1 MNHSSEENEDIVSTM
16 TLDLQNNSE
25 VVDDSSCLPQLKTIA
40 FIPCYNEERT
50 IGSVVL
56 KTLKYVD
63 EVVVVD
69 DGSNDDSVH
78 IAELAGATVVR
89 HDKNK
94 GYGGAIQSC
103 FSYAKTQDY
112 DCMVILDGDGQHDP
126 DDLVSVMSPVLEGK
140 TDIAIGSRFLSEE
153 NRQSVPRY
161 RQFGINVLTMMTNL
175 FSGNGKDGVK
185 LTDGQSGFR
194 AYSRNAIAHISPK
207 DANMGVSAEILL
219 QARKHHLGLGE
230 VPISVSYEGDTSNEG
245 PVRHGLGVLVSILQ
259 YLEVEHSLMVFGL
272 PGFLMVVAGVVFGLL
287 AYLSYKQVGYFPF
300 AQSALA
306 GLLFITGILM
316 GMTGLI
322 LHAVINAN
330 RRR

>member
-1 MNHSSEENEDIVSTM
+1 MTDSVEENENLTTTM
-16 TLDLQNNSE
+16 SDPLQETGTSM
-25 VVDDSSCLPQLKTIA
+25 VRDVLSSQQKTIA
-40 FIPCYNEERT
+40 FIPCFNEEKT

-63 EVVVVD
+63 DVVVVD
-69 DGSNDDSVH
+69 DGSSDDSVH
-78 IAELAGATVVR
+78 IAKLAGAKVVS

-103 FSYAKTQDY
+103 FSYAKSQDY

-126 DDLVSVMSPVLEGK
+126 DDLVSVMAPVLDGK
-140 TDIAIGSRFLSEE
+140 TDIAIGSRFLSEADR
-153 NRQSVPRY
+153 NSVPRY
-161 RQFGINVLTMMTNL
+161 RQFGINVLTSMTNL
-175 FSGNGKDGVK
+175 FSGNGKDGPK

-194 AYSRNAIAHISPK
+194 AYSKNAISHISPK

-230 VPISVSYEGDTSNEG
+230 VPITVSYDGDTSTEG
-245 PVRHGLGVLVSILQ
+245 PVRHGFGVIVSMLQ

-272 PGFLMVVAGVVFGLL
+272 PGFLMVIAGVVFGLL

>member
-1 MNHSSEENEDIVSTM
+1 MSTLPEENENLVSTM
-16 TLDLQNNSE
+16 TANSDNTDE
-25 VVDDSSCLPQLKTIA
+25 NVASAPLSSQPKTIA
-40 FIPCYNEERT
+40 FIPCYNEEKT
-50 IGSVVL
+50 IGSIVL

-63 EVVVVD
+63 DVVVVD
-69 DGSNDDSVH
+69 DGSSDDSVH

-89 HDKNK
+89 HSKNK

-103 FSYAKTQDY
+103 FTYAKTQDY

-126 DDLVSVMSPVLEGK
+126 DDLVSVMSPVLDGK
-140 TDIAIGSRFLSEE
+140 TDIAIGSRFLSEADR
-153 NRQSVPRY
+153 NSVPRY
-161 RQFGINVLTMMTNL
+161 RQFGINVLTSMTNL
-175 FSGNGKDGVK
+175 FSGNGKDGPK

-194 AYSRNAIAHISPK
+194 AYSKNAIAHISPK

-230 VPISVSYEGDTSNEG
+230 VPITVSYDGDTSTEG
-245 PVRHGLGVLVSILQ
+245 PIRHGFGVIVSILQ
-259 YLEVEHSLMVFGL
+259 YLEVEHSLLVFAL
-272 PGFLMVVAGVVFGLL
+272 PGFLMVIAGVFFGLL
-287 AYLSYKQVGYFPF
+287 AYLSYKEVGYFPF
-300 AQSALA
+300 AQTALA
-306 GLLFITGILM
+306 GLLFITGVLM